1 MNVPETVFR
10 LFLSFL
16 AIYAFSIMYS
26 APRSQCSYCGICGCF
41 TWGISYLMEE
51 LGAGNMLSV
60 LTATFFLTLL
70 TRILSVQRKTPITIY
85 LMTGVLPLV
94 PGAGIY
100 YTSYYLMLNQA
111 GTAARMGLETFQ
123 TAGAISFG
131 IVFGFAVPLPRLRP
145 R

>member
-1 MNVPETVFR
+1 MSFLQPFFQ
-10 LFLSFL
+10 LFLSFV

-26 APRSQCSYCGICGCF
+26 APRFQCPYCGICGCF
-41 TWGISYLMEE
+41 TWGISHLMEE

-70 TRILSVQRKTPITIY
+70 TRILSVKRKTPITIY

-100 YTSYYLMLNQA
+100 YTSYYLMLDEA
-111 GTAARMGLETFQ
+111 RTAARMGLEAFQ

-131 IVFGFAVPLPRLRP
+131 IVFGFALPLPRLLFK
-145 R
+145 

>member
-1 MNVPETVFR
+1 MIIQTLFQ

-16 AIYAFSIMYS
+16 AIFSFSIMYS
-26 APRSQCSYCGICGCF
+26 APRSQCLYCGLCGCF
-41 TWGISYLMEE
+41 TWGISYLLKI

-60 LTATFFLTLL
+60 LTAVFFLTLL
-70 TRILSVQRKTPITIY
+70 TRILSVKRKTPITIY

-100 YTSYYLMLNQA
+100 YTSYYLMLNEA

-131 IVFGFAVPLPRLRP
+131 IVFGFAVPFPHPSSR
-145 R
+145 

>member
-1 MNVPETVFR
+1 MIFIQVVFQ

-16 AIYAFSIMYS
+16 AIFSFSIMYS
-26 APRSQCSYCGICGCF
+26 APRSQCLYCGLCGCF
-41 TWGISYLMEE
+41 TWGIHYLMKE

-60 LTATFFLTLL
+60 LTAVFFLTLL
-70 TRILSVQRKTPITIY
+70 TRILSVLRKTPVTIY

-100 YTSYYLMLNQA
+100 YTSYYLMLDETEA
-111 GTAARMGLETFQ
+111 AARAGLETFQ

-131 IVFGFAVPLPRLRP
+131 IVFGFTIPLSRIFSK
-145 R
+145 